1 MTKTPEEMADDEL
14 IECAGCKQCLNEKS
28 CWIMSDFEIPITLC
42 EKCYSS
48 LRTDSNESIT

>member
-1 MTKTPEEMADDEL
+1 MTKTPEQLADDEL

-28 CWIMSDFEIPITLC
+28 CWIVSDFEIPITLC